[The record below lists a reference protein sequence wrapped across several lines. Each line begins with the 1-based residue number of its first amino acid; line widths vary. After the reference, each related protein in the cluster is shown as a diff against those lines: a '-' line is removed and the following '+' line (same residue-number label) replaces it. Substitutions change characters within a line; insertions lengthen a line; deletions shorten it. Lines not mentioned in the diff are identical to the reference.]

1 LAKDKNKIDELKQ
14 ESAELQKQ
22 KAIIESN
29 LQSSR
34 KKTEDLIKQRDIN
47 EKILKLEQERTAEL
61 KSQLIKNN
69 EALKSAQK
77 YAESVSKVK
86 ELLELQKKL
95 GAELSQSDKASLTYH
110 TNRLTSLMSYASSY
124 KDIISKS
131 ENHREQLKE
140 SKDTLKEIS
149 KLQKDTNDAA
159 WEGLKIKKSDLESL
173 TSIGNVLGKTSEM
186 YKEISTRIDTS
197 NTILSKFSEKIGAIK
212 NETHRLK
219 AINIGEAYKEA
230 QISLISIQ
238 KSILSGVSSQQDLY
252 EYSKKYIE
260 NLEDQLNTL
269 SKGTKAYK
277 LMRNGVDSMKESLSK
292 IANDSLQKIITSSE
306 EFKNLLNTISNQTGK
321 QSDEYKHYSDY
332 INDTTDTLKGLAAI
346 ISSMDNDQLKNQGIE
361 AANGYKKFREEVA
374 LAQKDLNDEKTNL
387 NEYNSVVMS
396 AYKAFEN
403 LAANIDDSTEA
414 GKQLKLAFSSV
425 TNEAKKLNSV
435 AKESN
440 ESISTMENAMDQ
452 LGRTGIPVLGE
463 ITDLVKSLATRD
475 FPAAALAATALGAA
489 IGSAVGSFAFA
500 PMQVQIEMFNKRVQN
515 SIDLLRSL
523 GEIEVEYGIQ
533 GPSGF
538 QVSGVQTA
546 RGGIDAAKVDLQTQ
560 EKITEIGVDRNNI
573 QNKLVR
579 ERARAEIEH
588 EEEINKLR
596 NEGAFAAQRAMIQ
609 FNAQMQQA
617 AVQFK
622 AAAKTALFGDKLGSV
637 GYGAAKL
644 QMAGI
649 SADKIA
655 SAMSEMGR
663 SMGRM
668 PSAAMAA
675 DMVVMAERTGTSTEE
690 VVSINKL
697 FQKTEGVTAEVA
709 INLTEGM
716 RELAENAG
724 LPLNN
729 LMQEV
734 ASASKEALGYQIRS
748 GASLVKQVG
757 YAQSMGISFNDV
769 AKAGR
774 SMVLNY
780 RDSIKSEMQ
789 LSALLGRQVDL
800 SEVRAQFNEG
810 NVAGA
815 IDALKAQGL
824 DPTQMN
830 MQQQEALTR
839 ATGMDLETLRNIAQN
854 PAAAIGNLGTANA
867 KRGGEQFLN
876 RKIEAE
882 RQMQV
887 ANAKISAATAILD
900 AELSNKILMNYLNS
914 KEVIATRNKL
924 LDEEIKQAELE
935 GAIQKQKIN
944 ALLDPTLVQMRAK
957 IAIFEALLAKLT
969 GDMQSRN
976 AKIIEAE
983 TQQKRFDPLRQLSEG
998 LIPALS
1004 GTLGGIL
1011 GFGMGKKMFGGPATP
1026 PTTDVTTR
1034 GSKTRGSKTRGP
1046 KIKGSKPTISSPS
1059 AGKGGW
1065 FKNMKMPKMG
1075 KGGKAGLILA
1085 GLGLAAWGGSKL
1097 FGGGDEEAELEPGP
1111 TGLPSYMG
1119 SEEYLNSINPQP
1131 DISGYESY
1139 DGFSKA
1145 LTQNVVP
1152 VTIVGYGNLAKD
1164 IGSMTAGTFDRTQQS
1179 KLDFVEKAHGVE
1191 STPLAAAGIMGSVA
1205 LGRTIHHGQQALG
1218 DVTIGAIKNKFGR
1231 KASEEV
1237 GEQVMHK
1244 GAKGGFMK
1252 QLASEFGHHMKHD
1265 IGKSHA
1271 FIRGGTDLAKGSLM
1285 KSLTTGTAAS
1295 AGIGSKVMAG
1305 IGQGVGKVAGTGPIG
1320 ILASVASTAADIYGD
1335 YKKDR
1340 AKITGDKSELNTG
1353 RNLKIAAGATEGLMY
1368 GAMIGSFIPVVG
1380 TVVGGIVGAAVGG
1393 LMSTYKQYFSEQA
1406 VLDERQVEL
1415 AGIANDVNQRM
1426 ETSIARSLEM
1436 DQVYAGLSADEP
1448 SWRQAMLE
1456 QTVELTRIIDAIAFD
1471 ILPAMASD
1479 TLDEKIA
1486 SGDIA
1491 KRGTYDVASVVGAK
1505 KGYAPQMDEKQT
1517 NIANFIKATEAS
1529 ATGSAK
1535 SGGVEMSLA
1544 QYVEK
1549 YKVSNKEVAR
1559 VRELMELQKLS
1570 AAAPKP
1576 TTTAVTTTGAATTT
1590 TGAATTTTGTT
1601 AGSPTTTTAA
1611 VSNTDTILSTIQQQ
1625 AHIRGIIMG
1634 GKLDMATMALSS
1646 IQTQADTRGIIM
1658 VTKMDTMASIL
1669 TDMGLNMAKIAGSAY
1684 SEIDNEWN
1692 TNGYK
1697 LDTYNKL
1704 VDINGNAQR
1713 LIARNDKIANFT
1725 MQSSKNLANL
1735 DLNMKQLLQVNKNL
1749 QTLIDAQVT
1758 GANENNIK
1766 LLIDGKQVT
1775 RVIKIRQSNMAGQNP
1790 TKQ

>member
-1 LAKDKNKIDELKQ
+1 
-14 ESAELQKQ
+14 
-22 KAIIESN
+22 
-29 LQSSR
+29 
-34 KKTEDLIKQRDIN
+34 
-47 EKILKLEQERTAEL
+47 
-61 KSQLIKNN
+61 
-69 EALKSAQK
+69 
-77 YAESVSKVK
+77 
-86 ELLELQKKL
+86 
-95 GAELSQSDKASLTYH
+95 
-110 TNRLTSLMSYASSY
+110 
-124 KDIISKS
+124 
-131 ENHREQLKE
+131 
-140 SKDTLKEIS
+140 
-149 KLQKDTNDAA
+149 
-159 WEGLKIKKSDLESL
+159 
-173 TSIGNVLGKTSEM
+173 
-186 YKEISTRIDTS
+186 
-197 NTILSKFSEKIGAIK
+197 
-212 NETHRLK
+212 
-219 AINIGEAYKEA
+219 
-230 QISLISIQ
+230 
-238 KSILSGVSSQQDLY
+238 
-252 EYSKKYIE
+252 
-260 NLEDQLNTL
+260 
-269 SKGTKAYK
+269 
-277 LMRNGVDSMKESLSK
+277 
-292 IANDSLQKIITSSE
+292 
-306 EFKNLLNTISNQTGK
+306 
-321 QSDEYKHYSDY
+321 
-332 INDTTDTLKGLAAI
+332 
-346 ISSMDNDQLKNQGIE
+346 
-361 AANGYKKFREEVA
+361 
-374 LAQKDLNDEKTNL
+374 
-387 NEYNSVVMS
+387 
-396 AYKAFEN
+396 
-403 LAANIDDSTEA
+403 
-414 GKQLKLAFSSV
+414 
-425 TNEAKKLNSV
+425 
-435 AKESN
+435 
-440 ESISTMENAMDQ
+440 
-452 LGRTGIPVLGE
+452 
-463 ITDLVKSLATRD
+463 
-475 FPAAALAATALGAA
+475 
-489 IGSAVGSFAFA
+489 
-500 PMQVQIEMFNKRVQN
+500 MFNKRVQN

-538 QVSGVQTA
+538 EVSGVQTA

-560 EKITEIGVDRNNI
+560 EKIAEIGVDRNNI
-573 QNKLVR
+573 QNNLVR

-609 FNAQMQQA
+609 FNVQMQQA

-668 PSAAMAA
+668 PTADMAA
-675 DMVVMAERTGTSTEE
+675 NMVVMAERTGTSTEE

-854 PAAAIGNLGTANA
+854 PATAIGNLGTANA

-887 ANAKISAATAILD
+887 ANAKISAGAAILD

-924 LDEEIKQAELE
+924 LDQEIAEAKLE
-935 GAIQKQKIN
+935 GDIQKQKIN
-944 ALLDPTLVQMRAK
+944 ALLDPTLVGMRAK

-983 TQQKRFDPLRQLSEG
+983 TQQKRFDFTKGITEG
-998 LIPALS
+998 LIPGLS

-1011 GFGMGKKMFGGPATP
+1011 GFGMGKKMFGGPAAGTKPGGPTP
-1026 PTTDVTTR
+1026 
-1034 GSKTRGSKTRGP
+1034 GG
-1046 KIKGSKPTISSPS
+1046 
-1059 AGKGGW
+1059 GKGGW

-1097 FGGGDEEAELEPGP
+1097 FGGGDKGEAEPVP

-1244 GAKGGFMK
+1244 GAKGGFIK

-1393 LMSTYKQYFSEQA
+1393 LMTTYKEYFSEQA

-1426 ETSIARSLEM
+1426 ETSIAKSLEM

-1790 TKQ
+1790 TI